1 MRLEDFKKG
10 DMIGM
15 RFSYFNREYH
25 EMTHDRR
32 EIHGIIVGF
41 TQSAG
46 WQVLIT
52 YDSEKKRKNGF
63 VASYS
68 DTWVKNALKGDNV
81 WKISEVNESE
91 V

>member
-1 MRLEDFKKG
+1 MRLEDFRKG

-15 RFSYFNREYH
+15 RFSYFNHEYVSVAD
-25 EMTHDRR
+25 DRR
-32 EIHGIIVGF
+32 EIHGIIVDF

-46 WQVLIT
+46 WQVLVT
-52 YDSEKKRKNGF
+52 YDSEKKRMNGF

-68 DTWVKNALKGDNV
+68 DTWLKNALKGDNV
-81 WKISEVNESE
+81 WKISEVNKNE